1 MKVSVQQNV
10 EFRPEWGDN
19 HLLPVP
25 EQLVVLIR
33 TPSVAERQRYCGM
46 DLSAT
51 VTGSSHVPRIDIRVD
66 HISLVS
72 RHVEEVSNLT
82 VDVIDVNGRGIETD
96 IRTAAELV
104 NAIGLHDLVREIGQY
119 ISEIT
124 AQVRGVDPRL
134 VGPSAPGSAG
144 TAGSVKTPPDDA

>member
-10 EFRPEWGDN
+10 EFRPEWGANADQ
-19 HLLPVP
+19 PAS
-25 EQLVVLIR
+25 EQVVILIR

-51 VTGSSHVPRIDIRVD
+51 VSGSSHVPRIDIRVD
-66 HISLVS
+66 HLSLVT
-72 RHVEEVSNLT
+72 RHVEEVRNLT
-82 VDVIDVNGRGIETD
+82 LEVDGRETD

-104 NAIGLHDLVREIGQY
+104 GSIGMHDLVREIGQF

-134 VGPSAPGSAG
+134 VGPSARGSEA
-144 TAGSVKTPPDDA
+144 TAGKAQKQPAGA

>member
-19 HLLPVP
+19 MLLPVT
-25 EQLVVLIR
+25 EQVVILIR

-66 HISLVS
+66 HLSLVS
-72 RHVEEVSNLT
+72 RHVEEVRNLS
-82 VDVIDVNGRGIETD
+82 IDVDGRESD

-104 NAIGLHDLVREIGQY
+104 GSIGMHDLVREIGQY

-124 AQVRGVDPRL
+124 AQVRGVDPRS

-144 TAGSVKTPPDDA
+144 TAGSVKILPDNA